1 MRIIIFDKMK
11 IVRMIIVIACLA
23 AIYNCATFS
32 TRAKSKKLMMA
43 EDVLDSLKKFNN
55 KYSNFKSK

>member
-1 MRIIIFDKMK
+1 MK
-11 IVRMIIVIACLA
+11 ISKIILAIAYLA

-32 TRAKSKKLMMA
+32 TRSKSKKLMMA

-55 KYSNFKSK
+55 KYSSLKGNLLINK